1 MLQFKK
7 AFISAEEYFEIEEAS
22 PYKSEYYHGEMFA
35 MSGASFNHNVIF
47 SNTFGSLHSGLRN
60 TDCIVFGSDMKIQ
73 MEEGEYYVYPDIS
86 IVCGNICFAP
96 KRNDII
102 TNPLLVIEILS
113 ESTKEYDTGLK
124 FNAYRNIASL
134 KEYIVIDQY
143 ACGVKCF
150 YKNNA
155 GQWMPEEFSLP
166 EDTIELRSVDVK
178 LSLKTIY
185 HRIKF

>member
-1 MLQFKK
+1 MLQLKK

-35 MSGASFNHNVIF
+35 VSGASFNHNVIF

-73 MEEGEYYVYPDIS
+73 MAEGEYYVYPDIS
-86 IVCGNICFAP
+86 IVRGNIRFAP

-102 TNPLLVIEILS
+102 TNPMLVIEILS
-113 ESTKEYDTGLK
+113 ESTKEYDMGLK
-124 FNAYRNIASL
+124 SDSYRNIFSL

-143 ACGVKCF
+143 AYNVKYF
-150 YKNNA
+150 RKNNA

-185 HRIKF
+185 HRITF